1 MPNVFKYHLKKILFI
16 VFCCLGAAVY
26 YTEYKSNKNLEN
38 NNQKLNISLDYI
50 YKIKLERNIN
60 ESKDI
65 IDLVKRNNQWEFSN
79 QSLKS
84 IQPDQNYINDIF
96 DKLTD
101 VNFQK
106 VNLNGNENLNQF
118 RFDRSLVKL
127 MVNDQQI
134 LEISERKN
142 FEGNAYY
149 KINNQQDIY
158 TSEIDFSSKL
168 INKIIYFQEKHIFSL
183 NLNDIKKITVKNKYP
198 ILLISDLNKVKAEE
212 IIKRLNNMT
221 VQEYYANSQIS
232 NGANP
237 LDEIT
242 IEVTTTVKKMRLKL
256 NLSYQDK
263 KLYGTYAELILDDK
277 NGDNQKHKSKYV
289 NLDMTY
295 WEYFSNLKENIFF
308 KGSK

>member
-38 NNQKLNISLDYI
+38 NNQKLNISLDQI

-101 VNFQK
+101 INFQK

-168 INKIIYFQEKHIFSL
+168 LNKIIYFQEKHVFSL

-198 ILLISDLNKVKAEE
+198 VLLISDLNKVKAEE

>member
-242 IEVTTTVKKMRLKL
+242 IEVTTAVKKVRLEL

>member
-198 ILLISDLNKVKAEE
+198 VLLISDLNKVKAEE